1 MAKNTFQDNIRQRQ
15 PVLKGPCE
23 PAPGVQVALWGRGP
37 GGVLPACRVPPAQ
50 LSVTAGSLNFCA
62 ACFRAPCGPWPTSWR
77 IAAQRMSHCRVGSAV
92 WGACSG
98 QEMPE
103 ARFHSGA
110 GRSGACPQPLGLC
123 RENLST
129 LGVGRTP
136 LVARGRGL
144 WFFRGRWE
152 KSPVCFAWICKGIKP
167 FLSWG
172 LGSDC
177 SLHFW
182 KSLLLRHLPGVSLYT
197 QAKDVSAGG
206 WALGG
211 GDRV

>member
-77 IAAQRMSHCRVGSAV
+77 IAAQRMSHCRVRRSVGRVLARRCRRPVSTAGLEDRAPALSLWGSA
-92 WGACSG
+92 ARTCRLSG
-98 QEMPE
+98 
-103 ARFHSGA
+103 SG
-110 GRSGACPQPLGLC
+110 GRLWW
-123 RENLST
+123 REDVDC
-129 LGVGRTP
+129 G
-136 LVARGRGL
+136 
-144 WFFRGRWE
+144 FFRGRWE

-182 KSLLLRHLPGVSLYT
+182 KSLLLRHPPGVSLYT